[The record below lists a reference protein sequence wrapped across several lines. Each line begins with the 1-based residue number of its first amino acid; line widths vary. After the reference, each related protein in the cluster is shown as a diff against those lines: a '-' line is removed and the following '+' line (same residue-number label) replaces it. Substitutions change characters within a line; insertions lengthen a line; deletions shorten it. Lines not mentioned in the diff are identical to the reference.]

1 MARHLLDSQSRPI
14 HPIEKSVTLAIG
26 SGNHAITYVHRTPQ
40 GRLLELPV
48 SWYAKT
54 GGYAMSP
61 GYDRADHLDFRREI
75 SESCL
80 FCHSSGPAPAAI
92 DCRRCHGST
101 AAHRAR
107 PQKGNILNPARLAS
121 ARQLEVCLQ
130 CHLETASQGITDSLR
145 RAGRSVFSFRPGEPL
160 ADYKLYFERTGAA
173 TSDRMEINHA
183 GYRLLK
189 SRCYLES
196 GGRMTCTTCHD
207 PHAAG
212 VRANSCAQ
220 CHTRPHSDGNCTA
233 CHMPK
238 RVAADAIHTEMTD
251 HQIARRPQFV
261 NPLREQDPPRGPVI
275 GFYTDADRLSLD
287 FANLRDPNLETYRA
301 YLKRDPGNEPVMVA
315 LGNAWLRLKQ
325 PREAAEVLG
334 QAVRLNP
341 RDTDALTY
349 FAVAEAVQGNRR
361 KALEILQ
368 RAVAGNP
375 DHALSRINLG
385 ITHEALGELTSAL
398 ADYDEAIRLQPDSSE
413 ARHRRNTIL
422 QRLRR

>member
-1 MARHLLDSQSRPI
+1 
-14 HPIEKSVTLAIG
+14 
-26 SGNHAITYVHRTPQ
+26 
-40 GRLLELPV
+40 
-48 SWYAKT
+48 
-54 GGYAMSP
+54 
-61 GYDRADHLDFRREI
+61 
-75 SESCL
+75 
-80 FCHSSGPAPAAI
+80 
-92 DCRRCHGST
+92 
-101 AAHRAR
+101 
-107 PQKGNILNPARLAS
+107 
-121 ARQLEVCLQ
+121 
-130 CHLETASQGITDSLR
+130 
-145 RAGRSVFSFRPGEPL
+145 
-160 ADYKLYFERTGAA
+160 
-173 TSDRMEINHA
+173 
-183 GYRLLK
+183 
-189 SRCYLES
+189 
-196 GGRMTCTTCHD
+196 
-207 PHAAG
+207 
-212 VRANSCAQ
+212 
-220 CHTRPHSDGNCTA
+220 
-233 CHMPK
+233 MPK